1 MLSAVKNKSMIT
13 VEEAKNIIA
22 SQCNKLETVQ
32 LPVIESVGHCLAADI
47 TSPID
52 IPSFPQSSMD
62 GYAIRIAEID
72 EQLIIQDELPAG
84 SSKQIS
90 LEHHAAIK
98 VFTGGPVPAG
108 ADTIVQKEKVVNV
121 GDAIQ
126 INTKD
131 CFIGDH
137 IRKIGADIHK
147 GDIALPAQTIITPMQ
162 FGFRA
167 SMGIQQVSVVRKPK
181 VAILVTGNELVQP
194 GQILQPGQ
202 IFDSN
207 SFALQACLKALHIS
221 SGEIYYAKDSLQETK
236 NCIEK
241 ALVTNDI
248 LLITG
253 GVSVGEYDFVADAC
267 SQLGITKHFHGVKQ
281 RPGKP
286 LFFGTKENTL
296 VFGLP
301 GNPASVL
308 SCFYQ
313 YLLPAIYQ
321 CAGTAN
327 PMTLTAKLKAPFEKK
342 PALTFFLKGLYADGL
357 VSILPAQASFQQS
370 AFVEANC
377 WIELPETVM
386 KYEIG
391 QTVNIYPFV

>member
-1 MLSAVKNKSMIT
+1 MIT
-13 VEEAKNIIA
+13 VQEAKNIIA
-22 SQCNKLETVQ
+22 SQCKQLETVY
-32 LPVIESVGHCLAADI
+32 LPVVESVGYCLANTI
-47 TSPID
+47 SSPVN

-62 GYAIRIAEID
+62 GYAIRIAEIA
-72 EQLIIQDELPAG
+72 EKLIIQDELPAG

-90 LEHHAAIK
+90 LEQHAAIK

-108 ADTIVQKEKVVNV
+108 ADTIVQKEKVINV

-131 CFIGDH
+131 SLIGDH

-162 FGFRA
+162 IGFIA
-167 SMGIQQVSVVRKPK
+167 SMGIQEGPVVRKPK

-202 IFDSN
+202 IYDSN
-207 SFALQACLKALHIS
+207 SFALKACLTAVNIS
-221 SGEIYYAKDSLQETK
+221 SVEIFFANDTLLETK

-241 ALVTNDI
+241 ALATSDI

-253 GVSVGEYDFVADAC
+253 GVSVGDYDFVADAC
-267 SQLGITKHFHGVKQ
+267 TQLGIKKQFHGVKQ

-286 LFFGTKENTL
+286 LYFGTTENTL

-313 YLLPAIYQ
+313 YVLPAICQ
-321 CAGTAN
+321 FAGIAK
-327 PMTLTAKLKAPFEKK
+327 PIPLIAKLKEAFEKK
-342 PALTFFLKGLYADGL
+342 PALTFFLKGCHSEGM
-357 VSILPAQASFQQS
+357 VSVLPAQASFQQS
-370 AFVEANC
+370 AFVQANC
-377 WIELPETVM
+377 WIELPEAITTFEM
-386 KYEIG
+386 GHE
-391 QTVNIYPFV
+391 VNIYPFI